1 MPGLKIAQMNTMTV
15 VSSNQEGYALENEEG
30 AIFLPKEEATR
41 PLASNDTVDV
51 FLYFDQSKNV
61 TATMS
66 KPFITAYE
74 PAFVDVVDQKHGLG
88 VFVHVG
94 LKKDMLLSKDDL
106 PHLKEEWPQKGD
118 RVFCQL
124 KAGRNQ
130 MVAKI
135 PSRFQLLK
143 RLQPEK
149 EYGVGDEVEAYVFHL
164 GPEGVVLFTEA
175 GHELYVYYK
184 HTRKNYRIGEK
195 VHAKISF
202 VTSRVK
208 YNATLT
214 EQKELS
220 LEKDAQKIYDYLL
233 GHPVMPFGDKTDPEE
248 IFQTF
253 HMSKAAFKRALGTLY
268 KEKRIKIFPTETHLI
283 NKEN

>member
-1 MPGLKIAQMNTMTV
+1 MPGLKVAQMNTMV
-15 VSSNQEGYALENEEG
+15 VAAVVADGYTLENEEG
-30 AIFLPKEEATR
+30 AIFLPKEEAGKS
-41 PLASNDTVDV
+41 LNVGDTVDA
-51 FLYFDQSKNV
+51 FLYFDQSKSV
-61 TATMS
+61 TATLTR
-66 KPFITAYE
+66 PLITAYE
-74 PAFVDVVDQKHGLG
+74 PAFVDVVEQKAGLG

-106 PHLKEEWPQKGD
+106 PHRKEEWPQKGD
-118 RVFCQL
+118 KVFCQL

-143 RLQPEK
+143 RLQPQK
-149 EYGVGDEVEAYVFHL
+149 EYEVGDEVDAYVFHL
-164 GPEGVVLFTEA
+164 GPEGIVLFTTE

-184 HTRKNYRIGEK
+184 HTRKKYRIGEPVKAK
-195 VHAKISF
+195 VSY

-208 YNATLT
+208 YNATLS

-220 LEKDAQKIYDYLL
+220 LEKDAQRIYDYLI
-233 GHPVMPFGDKTDPEE
+233 GHPVMPFGDKSDPED

-268 KEKRIKIFPTETHLI
+268 KAKLVKMYPEETHLI

>member
-41 PLASNDTVDV
+41 PLASNDNVDV

-66 KPFITAYE
+66 KPLITAYE

-149 EYGVGDEVEAYVFHL
+149 EYEVGDEVEAYVFHL

-195 VHAKISF
+195 VQAKISY

-233 GHPVMPFGDKTDPEE
+233 GHPIMPFGDKTDPEA

-268 KEKRIKIFPTETHLI
+268 KDKRVKIFPTETHLI

>member
-1 MPGLKIAQMNTMTV
+1 MPGLKIAQMNTMNV
-15 VSSNQEGYALENEEG
+15 VSVETEGYHLENEDG
-30 AIFLPKEEATR
+30 AIFLPRPDATQK
-41 PLASNDTVDV
+41 LDVNDTVDV
-51 FLYFDQSKNV
+51 FLYFDQSKAV
-61 TATMS
+61 TSTMQ
-66 KPFITAYE
+66 KPLITAYE
-74 PAFVDVVDQKHGLG
+74 PGFVDVVDQKQGLG
-88 VFVHVG
+88 VFVHIG

-106 PHLKEEWPQKGD
+106 PHLKDEWPQKGD

-135 PSRFQLLK
+135 PSRFQVLK
-143 RLQPEK
+143 RLQPDK
-149 EYGVGDEVEAYVFHL
+149 ELNLGDEVDAFVFNL
-164 GPEGVVLFTEA
+164 GPEGIVLFTEH

-195 VHAKISF
+195 VRAKISY

-208 YNATLT
+208 YNATLS

-220 LEKDAQKIYDYLL
+220 LEKDAQRIYDYLL
-233 GHPVMPFGDKTDPEE
+233 GHPVMPFGDKSEPEA

-253 HMSKAAFKRALGTLY
+253 HMSKAAFKRALGSLY
-268 KEKRIKIFPTETHLI
+268 KDKLVKIFPQETHLL
-283 NKEN
+283 NKE

>member
-1 MPGLKIAQMNTMTV
+1 MPGLKIAQMNTMSV
-15 VSSNQEGYALENEEG
+15 VSIEKDGYQLENEEG

-41 PLASNDTVDV
+41 PLDVQDTVDV
-51 FLYFDQSKNV
+51 FLYFDQAKAV
-61 TATMS
+61 TSTMT

-74 PAFVDVVDQKHGLG
+74 PAFVDVVDQKAGLG
-88 VFVHVG
+88 VFVHIG

-106 PHLKEEWPQKGD
+106 PHLKEEWPKKGD

-143 RLQPEK
+143 RLQPTK
-149 EYGVGDEVEAYVFHL
+149 EFEVGEEVEAYIFHL
-164 GPEGVVLFTEA
+164 GPEGVVLFTEE

-195 VHAKISF
+195 VFAKISF

-214 EQKELS
+214 EQKEIV

-233 GHPVMPFGDKTDPEE
+233 GHPIMPFGDKTEPEV
-248 IFQTF
+248 IFETF
-253 HMSKAAFKRALGTLY
+253 HMSKAAFKRALGTMY
-268 KEKRIKIFPTETHLI
+268 KAGIIKIFPKEVHLL
-283 NKEN
+283 NKE